1 MDSAASK
8 KVDNVLHLDGG
19 SQLTFDGPEKF
30 FPKYGDVLLCMA
42 IIEGYSAVRCPTKGI
57 FKNIL
62 FFILMNKRSS
72 SLTPS
77 YSIILIKM
85 FSMFHQKNTHK
96 K

>member
-1 MDSAASK
+1 MNNFILKLWQSIKKFTYKLVLVEPQKEMDSAASK
-8 KVDNVLHLDGG
+8 KIDNDLLLDGG

-62 FFILMNKRSS
+62 FF
-72 SLTPS
+72 
-77 YSIILIKM
+77 
-85 FSMFHQKNTHK
+85 F
-96 K
+96 